1 MGILAAHSRR
11 VGTSCD
17 TLRRR
22 VLARRIRGNLLPLE
36 QLYEFIWPTLVP
48 RRHGQRRGVCRNPAV
63 AAGDRLRAEPRT
75 GARVPPAIA
84 DDAPTSIAGC
94 WAHSSSI
101 SAAPSI
107 PECSSP
113 GRRSLMQKDFAPT
126 WRARSRSSACPSSAI
141 PAGTSSPDTTGSTAS
156 GPRRIVRSC
165 SSAPG
170 IRSRRT
176 SSART
181 SSSTGAGSSA
191 PSLCSGS
198 TSAPARPKW
207 RSPTSSTATSN
218 AAPNGAICGART
230 ATPSRTTCATGVS
243 ATRWTAR
250 GRSARCRRA
259 SMAARRATWRSR
271 CA

>member
-1 MGILAAHSRR
+1 M
-11 VGTSCD
+11 
-17 TLRRR
+17 
-22 VLARRIRGNLLPLE
+22 
-36 QLYEFIWPTLVP
+36 WPTLVP
-48 RRHGQRRGVCRNPAV
+48 RRHGQRCGVCRSPAV
-63 AAGDRLRAEPRT
+63 AAGHRLRAEPRT
-75 GARVPPAIA
+75 GARVPASGTRH
-84 DDAPTSIAGC
+84 APTSIAAC

-101 SAAPSI
+101 SAAPST
-107 PECSSP
+107 PACSSP
-113 GRRSLMQKDFAPT
+113 GRLLLIKTDFAPT

-141 PAGTSSPDTTGSTAS
+141 PAATSCPGTTGSTAS
-156 GPRRIVRSC
+156 GPGRIVRSC

-170 IRSRRT
+170 IRSRRI

-191 PSLCSGS
+191 PSRCSGS
-198 TSAPARPKW
+198 TSAPARPRW

-218 AAPNGAICGART
+218 AARSGATCGART

-259 SMAARRATWRSR
+259 STAAKRATWRSR